1 MEYVSLDTSEV
12 IDIDVPV
19 KVRSSDVDDQSVA
32 DMSPR
37 ARRHQR
43 KARRGC
49 RRGAFHDRL
58 QESHRLAIG
67 PDPQADIEDESP
79 DPADVVDGAAKAVY
93 VVLSPGKSG

>member
-19 KVRSSDVDDQSVA
+19 KVRSSDVDDQSIA
-32 DMSPR
+32 DMSSR

-43 KARRGC
+43 KARRRC
-49 RRGAFHDRL
+49 RRAFHDGL

-67 PDPQADIEDESP
+67 PDPHADIEDEFP
-79 DPADVVDGAAKAVY
+79 DPTDFVDGAAK
-93 VVLSPGKSG
+93 VLDIALGPSKSG